1 MVGRDVSLQTHL
13 FEDRVMKMSTVRSA
27 AGATVGDR
35 ADRALRRRRRR
46 GRGTG
51 SAVAGDEGRA
61 AARPA
66 PLARHSGRGG
76 RGVTRPS
83 HCSVELLDLDATDP
97 VDDATALPT
106 EDLAV
111 AGHITDERRRRWF
124 LAGRRKVRLRLASIL
139 GVPPA
144 QVPLQRGRNGKPEV
158 AGAPV
163 HFSVAARDAAC
174 VLATSLTHP
183 VGVQIAPV
191 PDRTPVPV
199 LRQILP
205 ATASSA
211 VLAAEPDRQP
221 QEFALWWCRVE
232 AAVRAFGAGL
242 DEAAACL
249 ATAPQEA
256 RSVGPDLVA
265 AVALASRRAPL
276 DAVHWRLGP
285 LTGTTP

>member
-1 MVGRDVSLQTHL
+1 M
-13 FEDRVMKMSTVRSA
+13 
-27 AGATVGDR
+27 
-35 ADRALRRRRRR
+35 
-46 GRGTG
+46 
-51 SAVAGDEGRA
+51 
-61 AARPA
+61 
-66 PLARHSGRGG
+66 
-76 RGVTRPS
+76 TRPS

-276 DAVHWRLGP
+276 DAVHWRLGS